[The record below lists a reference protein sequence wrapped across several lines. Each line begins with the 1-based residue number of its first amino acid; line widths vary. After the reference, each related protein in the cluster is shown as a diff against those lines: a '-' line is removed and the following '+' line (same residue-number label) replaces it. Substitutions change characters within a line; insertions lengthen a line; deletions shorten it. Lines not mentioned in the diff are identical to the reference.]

1 MTDPLEIREYHY
13 YVGHIE
19 HSAML
24 TPKMAERLNAVPI
37 DQPLEDTETGNVDNN
52 EAQRMSTAAG
62 EADTAGVTGTE
73 DAATKTRSAR
83 NKRAS
88 GAS

>member
-1 MTDPLEIREYHY
+1 MTEPQEIKEYHY
-13 YVGHIE
+13 YVGHVE

-37 DQPLEDTETGNVDNN
+37 DQPLDDTQTGQVENN

-73 DAATKTRSAR
+73 DAQTKTRSAR

-88 GAS
+88 GA